1 MIKNDKI
8 KEEYNTI
15 LETNKTLKFYEN
27 LISLKLFQI
36 IIVSP

>member
-8 KEEYNTI
+8 KEEYNII
-15 LETNKTLKFYEN
+15 LEINKALKLYEN